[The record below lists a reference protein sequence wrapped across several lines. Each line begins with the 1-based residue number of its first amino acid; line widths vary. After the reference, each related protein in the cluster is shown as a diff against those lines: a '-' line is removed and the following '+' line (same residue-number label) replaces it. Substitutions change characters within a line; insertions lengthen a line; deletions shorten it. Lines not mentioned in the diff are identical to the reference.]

1 MNVLYFVDLLD
12 LMVLSDFM
20 DLLDF
25 MNLSDLMDLSNLSK
39 TSIFGRVLVP
49 IVKTSLFGQV
59 CFRTKYGN
67 SGHGGLCRHYHGAPA
82 ATRSLIRRW
91 LMTLVANGLASRGWG
106 WLAKQTDTEDLTL
119 LKLKLYYTANVYVL
133 RLSSMG
139 DKKHCIFRFFTIKDY
154 DL

>member
-1 MNVLYFVDLLD
+1 MDLLDISDLMNVLDFVDLLGRI
-12 LMVLSDFM
+12 V
-20 DLLDF
+20 LLDS
-25 MNLSDLMDLSNLSK
+25 MDPSALMDLSNLSK

-119 LKLKLYYTANVYVL
+119 LKLKLY
-133 RLSSMG
+133 
-139 DKKHCIFRFFTIKDY
+139 FTSY
-154 DL
+154 SEL